1 MLPNIKISVVLL
13 CYNQER
19 FIIEALWAAIRQN
32 DTNFEVIVSDD
43 ASTDSTDE
51 KIANFLAEHPAANVS
66 YVRNPTNLGL
76 VANFWS
82 AIERTTGDVIVA
94 MAGDDISLPDR
105 VRMVRRHFETNLRSM
120 ALYASADV
128 IDVAGCPTGR
138 KLSSCQP
145 GGGAPNRISYTDLR
159 PAGNLLAGRP
169 FCGGAASYRKE
180 VFTKFPSL
188 IGKPIHAEDEIC
200 MLRAALL
207 GDVDFSPSVQLT
219 WRLHGLNQSFGLG
232 PYRGSRQAEMYERQ
246 ANMCEQFIADLEV
259 ARNWLGES
267 SDAECG
273 RLRQT
278 FVVMQAE
285 WLLWAAC
292 HRSGVR
298 LSRWASAIND
308 LATALGSWPKA
319 LRRAWRPT
327 LKMFTPFHLQKFAAA
342 RHIDGR

>member
-1 MLPNIKISVVLL
+1 MPPNIKISVVLL

-105 VRMVRRHFETNLRSM
+105 VRMVRRHFETNPCSM

-128 IDVAGCPTGR
+128 IDVAGCLTGR

-145 GGGAPNRISYTDLR
+145 GGGARNRISYADLR

-207 GDVDFSPSVQLT
+207 GDVDFSPSVQLA
-219 WRLHGLNQSFGLG
+219 WRRHGHNQSFGLG
-232 PYRGSRQAEMYERQ
+232 PYRGPGQAKMYERQ

-259 ARNWLGES
+259 AKTWLGES
-267 SDAECG
+267 
-273 RLRQT
+273 
-278 FVVMQAE
+278 VQAE
-285 WLLWAAC
+285 SRLKETFRSMRAHWLLWAAC
-292 HRSGVR
+292 HLPGVAVV
-298 LSRWASAIND
+298 RWASALRN
-308 LATALGSWPKA
+308 LAVALGSWPKA
-319 LRRAWRPT
+319 LRHAWRPT
-327 LKMFTPFHLQKFAAA
+327 LKMITPYPLQRIVVA

>member
-1 MLPNIKISVVLL
+1 MPPNIKISVVLL

-19 FIIEALWAAIRQN
+19 FIIEALRAAIRQN
-32 DTNFEVIVSDD
+32 DTNFEVIVADD
-43 ASTDSTDE
+43 TSTDSTDE
-51 KIANFLAEHPAANVS
+51 KIANFLAEYPAANVS

-105 VRMVRRHFETNLRSM
+105 VRMVRRHFESNPRSM

-145 GGGAPNRISYTDLR
+145 LDGASNRINYADLR

-207 GDVDFSPSVQLT
+207 GDVDFSPSVQLA

-232 PYRGSRQAEMYERQ
+232 PYRGPRQAEMYERQ
-246 ANMCEQFIADLEV
+246 ANMCEQFIADLDV
-259 ARNWLGES
+259 AKTWLGES
-267 SDAECG
+267 
-273 RLRQT
+273 
-278 FVVMQAE
+278 VQAE
-285 WLLWAAC
+285 SRLKETFRSMRADWLLWAAC
-292 HRSGVR
+292 HRPGVAVV
-298 LSRWASAIND
+298 RWASALRN
-308 LATALGSWPKA
+308 LAVALGSWPKA
-319 LRRAWRPT
+319 LRHAWRPT
-327 LKMFTPFHLQKFAAA
+327 LKMITPYPLQRIIVAQ
-342 RHIDGR
+342 HIDGR